1 MTRLADVNDIP
12 KILPLLMDYRTFYGV
27 KTQDVDEAERFLHE
41 RLSKSESIVFV
52 TFHEGEAVGFIQLYP
67 SFSTVSLKR
76 QWHLN
81 DLFVKEEYRRK
92 GYASEL
98 MESAKE
104 YFKGRAKGFTLIT
117 EKTNVNA
124 KAFYKAN
131 GWQTDEYDFYTFF
144 YK

>member
-27 KTQDVDEAERFLHE
+27 KTQDIDEAERFLHE

-81 DLFVKEEYRRK
+81 DLFVPD
-92 GYASEL
+92 GIQS
-98 MESAKE
+98 MSARDAILRE
-104 YFKGRAKGFTLIT
+104 IISNSLAH
-117 EKTNVNA
+117 
-124 KAFYKAN
+124 
-131 GWQTDEYDFYTFF
+131 
-144 YK
+144 

>member
-1 MTRLADVNDIP
+1 MARLADEKDIP
-12 KILPLLMDYRTFYGV
+12 KLLPLLMDYRTFYSV
-27 KTQDVDEAERFLHE
+27 ERQDEKEAERFLHD
-41 RLSKSESIVFV
+41 RIGKKESVVFIA
-52 TFHEGEAVGFIQLYP
+52 FHEDEAVGFIQLYP

-81 DLFVKEEYRRK
+81 DLFIKEEYRRQ
-92 GYASEL
+92 GYATEL
-98 MESAKE
+98 MESAKD
-104 YFKGRAKGFTLIT
+104 YFKGSAKGFTLIT

-131 GWQTDEYDFYTFF
+131 GWSTDEYDFYTYF